1 MTASSRPNP
10 VDPRRDGEKIIDTLS
25 RWRERARVRVD
36 IASEFPPHLSP
47 LPKGRGR

>member
-1 MTASSRPNP
+1 M
-10 VDPRRDGEKIIDTLS
+10 GKKIIDTLS
-25 RWRERARVRVD
+25 RWRERARVRPKVALWPVD